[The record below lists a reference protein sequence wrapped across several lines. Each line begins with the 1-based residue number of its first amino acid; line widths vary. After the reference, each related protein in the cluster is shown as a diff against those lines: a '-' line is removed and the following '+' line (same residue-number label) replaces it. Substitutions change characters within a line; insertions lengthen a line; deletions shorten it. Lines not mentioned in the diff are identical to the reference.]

1 MLALRRWDL
10 GFVSDGFST
19 DVACAT
25 KDATAVSD
33 DVVLVARSFFRQTLM
48 IAVSHS
54 VLKGETIDLDSWIG
68 FGSVAAANES
78 GNNFTGSDAVKK
90 ALSEYF
96 PATFEHFMEDSS
108 SGRSRSRSIACGQY
122 GVFTL
127 TVASQRKHSRL
138 YAVLQSHGRLRRYV
152 MNTPRVDAFLGLHRQ
167 PESRPGRAPV
177 SLFRNRRSSK

>member
-1 MLALRRWDL
+1 
-10 GFVSDGFST
+10 
-19 DVACAT
+19 
-25 KDATAVSD
+25 
-33 DVVLVARSFFRQTLM
+33 M

-90 ALSEYF
+90 VLSDYF

-108 SGRSRSRSIACGQY
+108 SGRSRSRSIARGQY

-152 MNTPRVDAFLGLHRQ
+152 MNTPRVDAYLGLHRQ
-167 PESRPGRAPV
+167 PESRPGRARPSTPV